1 MHSFIYVDTRLIMSI
16 APSLITT
23 NGNAVSTSKQREVAQ
38 EILRAVE
45 ELQQGS
51 GFGSIEIVLHEG
63 RVTQIE
69 KREKFRFNQSA
80 NQESTHKENHKPN
93 PTVKAA
99 GK

>member
-1 MHSFIYVDTRLIMSI
+1 MSI
-16 APSLITT
+16 APNLISTNRSAASTT
-23 NGNAVSTSKQREVAQ
+23 KREVSQ

-69 KREKFRFNQSA
+69 KREKFRFNQNA
-80 NQESTHKENHKPN
+80 NQENTHKEHHKLN